1 MPNTILI
8 ASDKLTV
15 YEPLWLGAADAGYR
29 PRLVDNY
36 IEAARIA
43 RDERPDALLLD
54 TEIDGCSVVNLLTK
68 LRLFF
73 GTRHLSILVIG
84 THDDDDCVRVLEA
97 GADDYVASPFSQ
109 KELYARVRAVT
120 RPRLLPAVEQV
131 LSAGRVTL
139 DPASRRVVA
148 SADERHAGIML
159 GPTAFELLRLL
170 FTHADRVLTRL
181 EILEQVWGEQTSKDL
196 RIVDVHVANLRAAL
210 RTERLNLR
218 IETVRGKGYK
228 LVTDGCAADS
238 VGV

>member
-43 RDERPDALLLD
+43 RDERPDALILD
-54 TEIDGCSVVNLLTK
+54 TEIGGCSVVDLLTK
-68 LRLFF
+68 LRLFL

-84 THDDDDCVRVLEA
+84 RQNDDDCVRVLEA
-97 GADDYVASPFSQ
+97 GADDYVASPFSPI
-109 KELYARVRAVT
+109 ELYARVKAVT
-120 RPRLLPAVEQV
+120 RPRLLPATEQLV
-131 LSAGRVTL
+131 SAGSVTL

-148 SADERHAGIML
+148 SADERNAGVML

-181 EILEQVWGEQTSKDL
+181 EILEGVWGEQTSKDV
-196 RIVDVHVANLRAAL
+196 RIIDAHVANLRAAL
-210 RTERLNLR
+210 RSERLDVR

-228 LVTDGCAADS
+228 LVTDACAADS
-238 VGV
+238 VSA